1 MIIQVA
7 PSGYCNALGALV
19 CVANETMLSA
29 VSLTGDVCVPLP
41 ELELCWFPELL

>member
-7 PSGYCNALGALV
+7 PSGYCNALGTSA

-29 VSLTGDVCVPLP
+29 VPLTGIGDVCVPLP
-41 ELELCWFPELL
+41 ELELC